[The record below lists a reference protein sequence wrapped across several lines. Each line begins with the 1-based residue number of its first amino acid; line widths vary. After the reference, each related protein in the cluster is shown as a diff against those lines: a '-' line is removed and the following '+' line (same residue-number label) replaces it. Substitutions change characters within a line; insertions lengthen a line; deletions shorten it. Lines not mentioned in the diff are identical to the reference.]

1 MIHPRSRQGFRPAFT
16 LIELLVVVAIIALL
30 IGLLLPAAQNARESA
45 RRAQCINNLKQIAL
59 AVQNYHGDWN
69 CLPLGEMPGYLSAH
83 VAILPYLDQR
93 NIYNSINF
101 IVLNIPGYGPAGRAP
116 AWMYAVSQTAGETKV
131 DTFLCPSEIYADRA
145 LPEWTDEHLE
155 FWPTNYA
162 WNSGT
167 WWPSAKR
174 WDGLF
179 GRTLSDDPKHPAPP
193 DPPIGLI
200 RFASVVDGLS
210 MTLLVSE
217 VAAGPLGPQSEL
229 SRTRYSE
236 CYQVGPIGPTTS
248 LANAVSMCESV
259 DWRTGPLPFGYW
271 RFKGYPWMEGTLWR
285 NWFNTA
291 RTPNR
296 TCCVDGSLFN
306 GPARD
311 RNWWFMLK
319 PASSYHPATVNAAM
333 ADGSV
338 RTIKQTIDP
347 HIWMSLSTRDGREVV
362 SGDSF

>member
-1 MIHPRSRQGFRPAFT
+1 MIAARRRQGLNPAFT

-45 RRAQCINNLKQIAL
+45 RRAQCVNNLKQIAL
-59 AVQNYHGDWN
+59 AVQSYHGDWN
-69 CLPLGEMPGYLSAH
+69 CLPLGEMPGYLSPH
-83 VAILPYLDQR
+83 VAILPYLEQR

-101 IVLNIPGYGPAGRAP
+101 IILNIPGNGPAGRAP

-162 WNSGT
+162 WNAGT
-167 WWPSAKR
+167 WWPYAKR

-179 GRTLSDDPKHPAPP
+179 GRTISDDPKHPAPP

-217 VAAGPLGPQSEL
+217 VAAGPLGPESEL

-248 LANAVSMCESV
+248 LANAVSMCDAV

-291 RTPNR
+291 RPPNR

-306 GPARD
+306 GPTRD

-319 PASSYHPATVNAAM
+319 PASSYHPAAVNAAL

-338 RTIKQTIDP
+338 RTIKQSIDP